1 MEPFD
6 ELPARS
12 MSLGSSEKTLGGKPR
27 RVGGSPAA
35 RPISR
40 WARPKRVT
48 LSIMSRTFMPRSRND
63 SAMAVAT

>member
-1 MEPFD
+1 MEPFA

-12 MSLGSSEKTLGGKPR
+12 MSFGSSEKTLGGKPR

-48 LSIMSRTFMPRSRND
+48 ESIMRSTFLPLSRKN
-63 SAMAVAT
+63 SAIDVAT

>member
-1 MEPFD
+1 MEPLS

-12 MSLGSSEKTLGGKPR
+12 MSLGSSEKTEGGKPR

-48 LSIMSRTFMPRSRND
+48 ESIISNTLLP
-63 SAMAVAT
+63 